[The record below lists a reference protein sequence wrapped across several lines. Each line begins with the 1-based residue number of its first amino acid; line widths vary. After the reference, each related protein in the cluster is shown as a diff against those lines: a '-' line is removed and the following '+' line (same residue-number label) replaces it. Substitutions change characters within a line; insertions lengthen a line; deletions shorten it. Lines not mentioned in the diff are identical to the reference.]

1 MTQGPLSKE
10 AARCVV
16 RDERAGRCETTPAA
30 PAAGE
35 NHKNGTT
42 RPRISRKTPRADY
55 LQGMRIA
62 ISGGK
67 GRLAPGLAGYL
78 GGLGHEV
85 VLCSRSP
92 SVGML
97 NLNELLSSHQL
108 GRFDAVLHLGWSTV
122 PLTAEET
129 PEVEQEQDLSFVR
142 GLVEAA
148 ARCGE
153 AVKVVFFSTAA
164 VYGDTGR
171 EPVTEEAPC
180 RPLGRYAAAKLD
192 AERILLGQHGDSCVL
207 RITNVVGS
215 WCPQTRPQGIIPVL
229 VRAVVDGSLV
239 RIWGDG
245 SAVKDYLAAS
255 DLHRAVEAVLTH
267 DSRGVFNVASGHS
280 LSVNELITLVENAH
294 GRPIRQSDLPRC
306 SWDVTTSWVS
316 SAKLRRDTGWT
327 PRLSPLEYVLTVAA
341 DANMAC
347 ADVIASVT
355 GIP

>member
-1 MTQGPLSKE
+1 VTQGPLSKE

-55 LQGMRIA
+55 LEGMRIA

-142 GLVEAA
+142 GLV
-148 ARCGE
+148 
-153 AVKVVFFSTAA
+153 
-164 VYGDTGR
+164 D
-171 EPVTEEAPC
+171 EEAPC

-306 SWDVTTSWVS
+306 S
-316 SAKLRRDTGWT
+316 
-327 PRLSPLEYVLTVAA
+327 PLEYVLTVAA
-341 DANMAC
+341 DANMA
-347 ADVIASVT
+347 
-355 GIP
+355 